1 MYNASVTDDTNFTI
15 YTYFYIYFKTRLPY
29 FNIFYGA
36 LENNNI
42 HILAKYSNGD
52 NFYLLR
58 TESGST
64 VQVYATSSYST
75 LYSAVQRSL
84 PGNEGD
90 YLYNIYRY
98 FIIFAIARLFY
109 GIPDD
114 YI

>member
-1 MYNASVTDDTNFTI
+1 MAHWKD
-15 YTYFYIYFKTRLPY
+15 
-29 FNIFYGA
+29 
-36 LENNNI
+36 NNI

-84 PGNEGD
+84 PGSEGD
-90 YLYNIYRY
+90 
-98 FIIFAIARLFY
+98 
-109 GIPDD
+109 
-114 YI
+114 